1 MKLNVILMMA
11 GAVAAVAGCSKYR
24 GKPAK
29 IFPIELKAV
38 ALESRGSVR
47 LYTKSGE
54 ITDEGV
60 IAEFIN
66 SEEGFNASFA
76 PRPDDFMTFITDST
90 AQFGISAVLYRVSR
104 EGNTAVVFRSPFILG
119 PYARGEEPQ
128 KILDT
133 YRLSKHNDPLQMFH
147 SGGQISYKG
156 EVVTYCSGTDRSFL
170 FPVMI
175 YKLSRRSGN
184 SGQASIR
191 VASGKL
197 FNEFNKDFL
206 ATLGDRDTIAYQQS
220 YVRYSK

>member
-1 MKLNVILMMA
+1 MKLNVILLMA
-11 GAVAAVAGCSKYR
+11 GAMAAMAGCSKYR

-60 IAEFIN
+60 IGEFID
-66 SEEGFNASFA
+66 SEDGFNASFA

-90 AQFGISAVLYRVSR
+90 AQFGISALPYRVSR
-104 EGNTAVVFRSPFILG
+104 EGNTAVVFHSPFILG
-119 PYARGEEPQ
+119 PYVRGEEPQ
-128 KILDT
+128 MILDA
-133 YRLSKHNDPLQMFH
+133 YRLSKYNDPLQMFH

-156 EVVTYCSGTDRSFL
+156 EVVTYCDGTDRSFL
-170 FPVMI
+170 LPVMM
-175 YKLSRRSGN
+175 YKLSRRTGDSRQAGN
-184 SGQASIR
+184 R

-197 FNEFNKDFL
+197 FNEFNEDFL

-220 YVRYSK
+220 YVRYSE